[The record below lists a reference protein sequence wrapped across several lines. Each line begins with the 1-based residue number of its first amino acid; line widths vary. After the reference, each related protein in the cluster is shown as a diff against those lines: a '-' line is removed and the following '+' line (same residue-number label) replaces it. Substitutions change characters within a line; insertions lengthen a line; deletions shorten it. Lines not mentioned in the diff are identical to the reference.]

1 MARAGNRTVE
11 EVEKWTPKLHV
22 WAAIGYHTKCK
33 LYFFQQNMTASLY
46 QKIIKARL
54 KEKQIEYSS
63 NCPRTLREK
72 WVFLQD
78 NDPKH
83 KARGSLSLLQ
93 ELCGTR
99 QIAHPPNSPDLNP
112 VENIWSYLDR
122 KVKSKEN

>member
-1 MARAGNRTVE
+1 
-11 EVEKWTPKLHV
+11 
-22 WAAIGYHTKCK
+22 
-33 LYFFQQNMTASLY
+33 
-46 QKIIKARL
+46 
-54 KEKQIEYSS
+54 
-63 NCPRTLREK
+63 LREK

-112 VENIWSYLDR
+112 VEDIWSYLDR
-122 KVKSKEN
+122 KVKAKKIKSIAALKRFLIKEWKELPWTEIRKSVDSMPRRLEECRKLQGKRTKY